1 MICDPPLIL
10 LSQTLSLHP
19 DLSIALPIQALLLI
33 PQFLQPQSWADV
45 STKASS
51 WRQTERQVSHIWK
64 VSRIL
69 KRVISSIQSEFVAL
83 KVWLTITYNVSFEN
97 QGYYFFFFCSEVSL
111 WAEDLGSIRKNLV
124 LLWDLASSCRMREWV
139 ASQVFPNEF
148 LLSLASYLG
157 SPKESLGPWI
167 LSEGVTANI
176 ASWQIAGPNCP
187 QSLAWTSQEH
197 LCRSP
202 CKVTSRWK

>member
-1 MICDPPLIL
+1 MVCDPSLIL

-33 PQFLQPQSWADV
+33 PQLLQPQSWAGI

-51 WRQTERQVSHIWK
+51 WRQTERQVSCIWK

-97 QGYYFFFFCSEVSL
+97 QGCFFFFCSEVSL
-111 WAEDLGSIRKNLV
+111 WAEDLGTIRKSFV

-139 ASQVFPNEF
+139 TSQVFSNEF

-157 SPKESLGPWI
+157 SSKKSPGRWI
-167 LSEGVTANI
+167 LSEGVTANT
-176 ASWQIAGPNCP
+176 AS
-187 QSLAWTSQEH
+187 
-197 LCRSP
+197 
-202 CKVTSRWK
+202 

>member
-1 MICDPPLIL
+1 MVCDPSLII

-33 PQFLQPQSWADV
+33 PQLLQPQSWAGI

-51 WRQTERQVSHIWK
+51 WRQTERQVSRIWK

-97 QGYYFFFFCSEVSL
+97 QGCFFSVQKCPFEQKTWVPLGKVLCFSGTWPPHAEWGSEWPVRSSL
-111 WAEDLGSIRKNLV
+111 MNSSFPWLPTLEVQRKV
-124 LLWDLASSCRMREWV
+124 
-139 ASQVFPNEF
+139 QVPGF
-148 LLSLASYLG
+148 
-157 SPKESLGPWI
+157 
-167 LSEGVTANI
+167 
-176 ASWQIAGPNCP
+176 
-187 QSLAWTSQEH
+187 
-197 LCRSP
+197 
-202 CKVTSRWK
+202 